1 MGRGGGGGGGG
12 GGVEMEEELQD
23 TQVYI
28 GFTQILF
35 LYKIFMPPPP
45 PLTCLIY
52 TLHIVHFT
60 FKVFS
65 PQHGFP
71 CTVSVCIS
79 FFSVHMYSVPVPPP
93 PHTQNCR
100 FSGCEFKVRLHQ
112 HSYKVRQTLLT
123 TAVRLPVY
131 LVYRSGLYKLGP

>member
-1 MGRGGGGGGGG
+1 MGRGGGGG

-23 TQVYI
+23 TQVHI

-35 LYKIFMPPPP
+35 LYTICMHPP

-60 FKVFS
+60 FKVLS

-71 CTVSVCIS
+71 CSVSVHFLLQRSHVQCTCT
-79 FFSVHMYSVPVPPP
+79 P
-93 PHTQNCR
+93 PHTR
-100 FSGCEFKVRLHQ
+100 KI
-112 HSYKVRQTLLT
+112 
-123 TAVRLPVY
+123 AA
-131 LVYRSGLYKLGP
+131 